1 MIRSLL
7 FLALLFVA
15 PAHAQILNA
24 EAFQSQ
30 NEPTEKWS
38 GQTSFGLNLDKQR
51 TLIYSAFIDTDL
63 SYRIGDYS
71 ILTASRMRV
80 TGTGEDLLLNG
91 GFVHFRL
98 RDNTGKLLLLEH
110 YTQYQ
115 WDGVRGLKSR
125 YLLGSNLRQRLQHDD
140 KGSLYAG
147 FGAFFEHELWGYGAV
162 PNDRRPETLTDV
174 NMNLLKF
181 NAYFRFFRKITP
193 SLRIAST
200 FYYQARPEYFFND
213 FRLAGNFSLVFPV
226 TKKLE
231 FNFSYDGI
239 YDTAPI
245 VPIELFYF
253 TLSNRFVL
261 RF

>member
-1 MIRSLL
+1 MNRFSLL
-7 FLALLFVA
+7 WWCLFAL
-15 PAHAQILNA
+15 PAQGQILNA

-38 GQTSFGLNLDKQR
+38 GQTSFGLNIDKQR
-51 TLIYSAFIDTDL
+51 TLIYSAFIDADL
-63 SYRIGDYS
+63 SYRVGDYS

-91 GFVHFRL
+91 GFLHFRL
-98 RDNTGKLLLLEH
+98 RDNTGKLLLMEH

-115 WDGVRGLKSR
+115 WDGVRGLKNR
-125 YLLGSNLRQRLQHDD
+125 YLLGSNLRQRLQHDS

-147 FGAFFEHELWGYGAV
+147 FGAFFEHELWGYAAV
-162 PNDRRPETLTDV
+162 PSDRRSDDLVDI

-181 NAYFRFFRKITP
+181 NAYFRFLRKITP
-193 SLRIAST
+193 TLRVAST
-200 FYYQARPEYFFND
+200 FFYQARPEYFFND

-231 FNFSYDGI
+231 FNLSYDGI

-245 VPIELFYF
+245 VPIEKFYF